1 MKSIFSTALF
11 LLFFGIS
18 AFAQNKSASIKGTVK
33 DQENNPLPM
42 ATVMLLQ
49 ASDSV
54 LTTFALSDDKGEF
67 LLSKTSKGKYILQV
81 SFLGYKN
88 FSKPLEISGNEE
100 SMDAGSIQLEQQSEV
115 LSEVVVEGEAN
126 PLNIKKDTVEYNA
139 VAFKTQPNAVAEEL
153 LKRLPGVEVEADGTV
168 KAQGQNVTR
177 ILVDGKEFF
186 GRDPKMAT
194 RNLPADAIDKI
205 QIFDKLSDQAEF
217 SGVDDGD
224 REKTINISLRA
235 DRRRGYFGNAS
246 LAGGSSPDL
255 PASDQGRFESK
266 LSINN
271 FSKNQQVSFIGMGN
285 NTNQE
290 GFSMDDYVGFT
301 GGGGG
306 GGGGRSGGG
315 GGSTMRV
322 MSFSGGGGGFGGG
335 NSSGIPISG
344 GPSTGFI
351 ETYAAGLNFNR
362 SISGKTDLQSSYFF
376 SLADR
381 NFTRNSAQE
390 TFLNNSSFFS
400 NNASDQTTIT
410 GSHRLNLTLEHKID
424 STQNIRIVTR
434 GSFSNSDYSM
444 KSSSESLNNLQKLTN
459 ESIRD
464 NTSDGENFSLNSNL
478 LYRKRF
484 GKRGRNFS
492 ANLTLVA
499 GNDNS
504 DGFNNSFNG
513 FYTGP
518 PRKDTLNQNFLQT
531 NNRFNYGGRFSFVE
545 PAGGNHFLEFVYN
558 YQLNKNDFN
567 REVYD
572 NFGFLEPQINVGLTN
587 QYEVAFSYHQG
598 GLNWRYANEKFNASL
613 GANYQQSLLDG
624 TLLLSETVI
633 RRDFSAVLP
642 NFRMRWQFKPS
653 KFVNLNYRTNIQEPS
668 IQQLQPVADNTNPL
682 SIYEGNPELK
692 PEYSHSAMLNIGSFN
707 QFSFTNIFGF
717 LNFTYTKDRI
727 RNAQTIDQNFVTTTR
742 PINVDDDYRLN
753 SSLSFGTRIRP
764 VKMNINLDLGYNWNR
779 GITFINGVSNWTI
792 NSIPNV
798 GLRLENYR
806 KEIVDWSIAARL
818 RFTHTTYS
826 VATEQNRDFINHTYT
841 ANVMVPVVKNRFNIG
856 TNLNYAVYTGITDD
870 FNTDIPIWNAYMNLF
885 VMKNQK
891 GQLRLSVFDIL
902 NRNQGI
908 NIVNDLNY
916 TLSERTLS
924 LGRYFTLGFTYTF
937 RNLAGAGGGGNGG
950 GMQMPR

>member
-1 MKSIFSTALF
+1 MKSILSTVPLLF
-11 LLFFGIS
+11 LFVAT
-18 AFAQNKSASIKGTVK
+18 AFAQNKSASIKGIVK
-33 DQENNPLPM
+33 DNENNPLPM

-49 ASDSV
+49 ATDSV
-54 LTTFALSDDKGEF
+54 LTTFALTDDKGEF
-67 LLSKTSKGKYILQV
+67 ALSKTGKGEYILQI
-81 SFLGYKN
+81 SFLGYQN
-88 FSKPLEISGNEE
+88 FQKAISISGAEE
-100 SMDAGSIQLEQQSEV
+100 SIDAGSIRLEQQSEV

-126 PLNIKKDTVEYNA
+126 PLNIRKDTVEYNA
-139 VAFKTQPNAVAEEL
+139 VAFKTQPNAVVEDL

-194 RNLPADAIDKI
+194 RNLPADAIDKV

-235 DRRRGYFGNAS
+235 DRRRGYFGNATV
-246 LAGGSSPDL
+246 AGGPAPDL
-255 PASDQGRFESK
+255 PSSEQGRFESK
-266 LSINN
+266 LSINS

-290 GFSMDDYVGFT
+290 GFTMDEYIGFT

-306 GGGGRSGGG
+306 GRGGSGGG
-315 GGSTMRV
+315 SSMMRV
-322 MSFSGGGGGFGGG
+322 MSFGGGGGGFGGG

-351 ETYAAGLNFNR
+351 ETYAGGLNFNR
-362 SISGKTDLQSSYFF
+362 SIGGKTDLQSSYFF

-381 NFTRNSAQE
+381 NFNRISAQE
-390 TFLNNSSFFS
+390 TFLNNSSFFT
-400 NNASDQTTIT
+400 NNTSDQTTIT
-410 GSHRLNLTLEHKID
+410 GSHCINLTLEHKID
-424 STQNIRIVTR
+424 STQNIRIVAR
-434 GSFSNSDYSM
+434 GSFSNTDYSM
-444 KSSSESLNNLQKLTN
+444 LSTSESLNNFQKLTN
-459 ESIRD
+459 ESNRD
-464 NTSDGENFSLNSNL
+464 NTSDGTNLNLNTNL

-492 ANLTLVA
+492 ANLTLAA
-499 GNDNS
+499 GNDDS

-513 FYTGP
+513 FFTGI
-518 PRKDTLNQNFLQT
+518 PRRDTLNQNFLQT

-545 PAGGNHFLEFVYN
+545 PAGGSHFLEFVYN
-558 YQLNKNDFN
+558 YQLNNNDFN

-572 NFGFLEPQINVGLTN
+572 YFGFIEPELNVGLTN

-598 GLNWRYANEKFNASL
+598 GLNWRFANEKLNASL

-653 KFVNLNYRTNIQEPS
+653 KFINMNYRTNIQEPS

-682 SIYEGNPELK
+682 SIYEGNPNLK
-692 PEYSHSAMLNIGSFN
+692 PEYSHSAFLNIGSFN
-707 QFSFTNIFGF
+707 QFNFTNIFGF

-727 RNAQTIDQNFVTTTR
+727 RNAQTIDNNFVTTTK
-742 PINVDDDYRLN
+742 PVNVDDDYRLN
-753 SSLSFGTRIRP
+753 SSFSFGTRIRP
-764 VKMNINLDLGYNWNR
+764 IKMNINLDLGYNWSR
-779 GITFINGVSNWTI
+779 GVTFIDTKSNWTI

-806 KEIVDWSIAARL
+806 KELVDWSLGARL

-841 ANVMVPVVKNRFNIG
+841 ANVMVPIVKNRFNIG
-856 TNLNYAVYTGITDD
+856 TNMNYAVYTGITDD
-870 FNTDIPIWNAYMNLF
+870 FNTDIPIWNAYVNVF
-885 VMKNQK
+885 VMKDQK
-891 GQLRLSVFDIL
+891 GQLRLSVFDLL

-916 TLSERTLS
+916 TLNERTLS

-937 RNLAGAGGGGNGG
+937 RNLAGAGGGERNNSGSNY
-950 GMQMPR
+950 PR